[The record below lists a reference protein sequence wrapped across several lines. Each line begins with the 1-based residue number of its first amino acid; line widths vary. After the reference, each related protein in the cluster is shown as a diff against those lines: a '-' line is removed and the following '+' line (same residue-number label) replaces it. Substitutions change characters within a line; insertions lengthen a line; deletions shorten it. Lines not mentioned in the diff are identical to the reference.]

1 MPTRDPDDPRFSDAS
16 ELGDDDLQSIHP
28 DPNAPGGVLP
38 FDPELAEAM
47 DTPLGSDD
55 DALKQIGK
63 RSSTTSKLVVG
74 ILVVGLVA
82 LGGWFFMRSQ
92 DIASVEQRFA
102 EIDAMEDPA
111 QVPAALREL
120 YPDVS
125 APDQKER
132 ILLNLG
138 HLQDTD
144 AVPLMIEALD
154 EGGVV
159 RRAAARALARIG
171 LPAASPAKPK
181 LLEVLPDTTVTDR
194 AQVVWALA
202 VLRERQAADALL
214 EQFTAGMLQ
223 DLEGFDA
230 KVIAETV
237 GLTRLSSDELLQHEE
252 IAIRTLTANA
262 LAELATPD
270 TVDPLARLVR
280 AELARGEDK
289 SPVVIEAAVAGLGRT
304 GDPRAAGPLFEVL
317 DKEPALRS
325 RVLRSLEQSV
335 AAPGIAV
342 LLDEASTDDMRLDL
356 VKLLADTND
365 PRAADAL
372 ARELARDEP
381 RIRKAAALGL
391 AELGDRRA
399 TPVLVELA
407 MAEDDDVAQD
417 ALVGLRRLGDPEA
430 VDGLLEVLDEW
441 PGRKSATL
449 RALGT
454 TGVASVSRALEA
466 DLDGDDVRSAA
477 LALAD
482 LDSDSGF
489 KKLVKMLPRPRDV
502 DMSEPEVKN
511 EELFSDRKAA
521 VEALGAYG
529 RPGVADDLR
538 TIIEDPLDDAR
549 LRALAAASLGLVATP
564 ETMRE
569 VIAYVQ
575 QPDIEEDVRRYYVQ
589 ALWQRPAPELEPALL
604 DLVAD
609 PVAPD
614 DVRRAA
620 ALALGYAGNPEN
632 DARLGALLESPDTQR
647 EAAFAVALGGDDENA
662 RALLDLLIADA
673 DLADLLQYVFLNEEN
688 DWFNVLTEPMFESG
702 QIYRRFRVA
711 RILRDGKGD
720 DRFGFAMVKALGAL
734 KSGWEGAGGVP
745 PREVRSRLYAALTG
759 DDPERRRLAA
769 DMLGE
774 MGERGLL
781 LRGRDEEGAG
791 AEEARAVLQ
800 RLGDP
805 EL

>member
-1 MPTRDPDDPRFSDAS
+1 MSTRDPDDPQLSDAP
-16 ELGDDDLQSIHP
+16 ELGDEDLHSLE
-28 DPNAPGGVLP
+28 PGPSTPGVALP
-38 FDPELAEAM
+38 FDPEQEELYG
-47 DTPLGSDD
+47 TPLGSDD
-55 DALKQIGK
+55 EALRKIGK
-63 RSSTTSKLVVG
+63 RSSTGSKLLVG
-74 ILVVGLVA
+74 AVVVGLVA
-82 LGGWFFMRSQ
+82 LGGWFFVRSQ
-92 DIASVEQRFA
+92 QIASVEERFA

-111 QVPAALREL
+111 QVPAALRSL
-120 YPDVS
+120 YGEVT

-138 HLQDTD
+138 HLGDTD
-144 AVPLMIEALD
+144 AVPLMIEALN

-171 LPAASPAKPK
+171 LPAAAPAKSK
-181 LLEVLPDTTVTDR
+181 LLEVLPDTDVTDR
-194 AQVVWALA
+194 SQVVWALA
-202 VLRERQAADALL
+202 VLRESQAADALL
-214 EQFTAGMLQ
+214 EQFTAGTLQ

-230 KVIAETV
+230 KIIAETV
-237 GLTRLSSDELLQHEE
+237 GLTRLSSDELLSHEE

-280 AELARGEDK
+280 AELARGEDA
-289 SPVVIEAAVAGLGRT
+289 SPVVVEAAVAGLGRT

-317 DKEPALRS
+317 EKEPSLRS

-356 VKLLADTND
+356 VELLAATND

-372 ARELARDEP
+372 ARELAREDA

-391 AELGDRRA
+391 ADLGDERA
-399 TPVLVELA
+399 TPVLLELA
-407 MAEDDDVAQD
+407 MGEDDPTAQD
-417 ALVGLRRLGDPEA
+417 ALVGLRRLGDPAAAE
-430 VDGLLEVLDEW
+430 GLVEILDEW

-449 RALGT
+449 RALGR
-454 TGVASVSRALEA
+454 TGVASVSRHLEA
-466 DLDGDDVRSAA
+466 DLDSDDVRSAA

-482 LDSDSGF
+482 LDSDAGF
-489 KKLVKMLPRPRDV
+489 RKLAKMLPRPRDV

-529 RPGVADDLR
+529 RPQVADDLR
-538 TIIEDPLDDAR
+538 TIIEDPLDDGR

-564 ETMRE
+564 ETMRQ
-569 VIAYVQ
+569 VIAFVQ
-575 QPDIEEDVRRYYVQ
+575 QPDVEDDVRRYYVQ
-589 ALWQRPAPELEPALL
+589 ALWQRPAPELEAALL

-620 ALALGYAGNPEN
+620 ALALGYAGDPDN
-632 DARLGALLESPDTQR
+632 DARLGALLESPDTRR
-647 EAAFAVALGGDDENA
+647 EAAFAVALGGSDENA
-662 RALLDLLIADA
+662 RKLLDVLVEDS
-673 DLADLLQYVFLNEEN
+673 DLADLLGYVFGNEEN
-688 DWFNVLTEPMFESG
+688 DWFNVLTVPMFESG

-711 RILRDGKGD
+711 RILREGKGD

-745 PREVRSRLYAALTG
+745 PREVRRRLYEAMTG
-759 DDPERRRLAA
+759 DDPARRALAA

-781 LRGRDEEGAG
+781 LRGRDEDGPG
-791 AEEARAVLQ
+791 AEEARAVLL
-800 RLGDP
+800 RLDDP